1 MLRVGRTEGLRCAW
15 LVTGPGRADATA
27 ARLAAGCRWPPAPAR
42 RRAQTAVDL
51 QLVLAVD
58 VSGSVNAHRFEL
70 QKMGYVAAFQN
81 PRVLNA
87 ILGGRNQS
95 IAVTMAQWSGPFL
108 QSQVMPW
115 TLLKDEASVKGF
127 AGAIESAPRMMYGG
141 GTSISGAIDY
151 AVTLFP
157 QTPFK
162 AERRVIDVS
171 GDGSNNRGRSVT
183 QARDEAVDAGTIN
196 GLPILAFE
204 PFLDQYFN
212 DYVIGGPGAFMIAAK
227 TFETFAEAIL
237 MKLII
242 EIADLQPQKW
252 PRGCRKPWRFT
263 TQLATAATAQAA
275 GVVRQPPNIL
285 TCAVSRRLLR

>member
-1 MLRVGRTEGLRCAW
+1 
-15 LVTGPGRADATA
+15 VTAVL
-27 ARLAAGCRWPPAPAR
+27 LAAIAQNPAA
-42 RRAQTAVDL
+42 AQTAVDL

-58 VSGSVNAHRFEL
+58 VSGSVNAQRFEL

-81 PRVLNA
+81 KAVLNA
-87 ILGGRNQS
+87 IVGGRNQA

-108 QSQVMPW
+108 QAQVVPW
-115 TLLKDEASVKGF
+115 TLLKDESTVKAV
-127 AGAIESAPRMMYGG
+127 AGMIESAPRMMYGG

-151 AVTLFP
+151 ALTLFP
-157 QTPFK
+157 QSPYK

-183 QARDEAVDAGTIN
+183 LARDEAVKAGLVIN

-204 PFLDQYFN
+204 PFLDQYFK

-227 TFETFAEAIL
+227 SFETFAEAIL

-242 EIADLQPQKW
+242 EIADKGERQRLTSI
-252 PRGCRKPWRFT
+252 PRD
-263 TQLATAATAQAA
+263 
-275 GVVRQPPNIL
+275 GVAIFK
-285 TCAVSRRLLR
+285 

>member
-1 MLRVGRTEGLRCAW
+1 VLLLA
-15 LVTGPGRADATA
+15 PA
-27 ARLAAGCRWPPAPAR
+27 AREDAN
-42 RRAQTAVDL
+42 AQTTVDL

-58 VSGSVNAHRFEL
+58 VSGSVNAQRFEL

-81 PRVLNA
+81 RRVLNT
-87 ILGGRNQS
+87 ILAGRNQA
-95 IAVTMAQWSGPFL
+95 IAVTMMQWSGPFL
-108 QSQVMPW
+108 QSQVVPW
-115 TLLKDEASVKGF
+115 TALKDETTVKGF

-141 GTSISGAIDY
+141 GTSISGAIDN

-157 QTPFK
+157 QAPFK

-183 QARDEAVDAGTIN
+183 QARDEAVDAGIVIN

-204 PFLDQYFN
+204 PQLDQYFK

-227 TFETFAEAIL
+227 SFEAFAEAIL

-242 EIADLQPQKW
+242 EIADKA
-252 PRGCRKPWRFT
+252 PRGERKH
-263 TQLATAATAQAA
+263 A
-275 GVVRQPPNIL
+275 GTVGTR
-285 TCAVSRRLLR
+285 TK